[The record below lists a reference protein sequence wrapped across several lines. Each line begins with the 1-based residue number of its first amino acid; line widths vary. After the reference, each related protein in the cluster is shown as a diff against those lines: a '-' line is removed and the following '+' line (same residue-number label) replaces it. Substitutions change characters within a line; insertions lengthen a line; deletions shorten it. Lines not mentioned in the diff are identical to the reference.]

1 MDSTTVG
8 DSSFIVRNGEVTI
21 LQSDHESSDY
31 DDDSSDDISNAS
43 MLVVRIFS
51 DQFLCSSVCD
61 YATLVF
67 SCHLLLNLEYVFIC
81 KTLWLEYV

>member
-31 DDDSSDDISNAS
+31 DDDSSDDISNVS

-61 YATLVF
+61 YVTLVF
-67 SCHLLLNLEYVFIC
+67 SCCLLLNLEYVFIC
-81 KTLWLEYV
+81 KALWLEYV

>member
-1 MDSTTVG
+1 MGSTTVG

-61 YATLVF
+61 YVTLVF
-67 SCHLLLNLEYVFIC
+67 SCCLLLNLEYVFIC
-81 KTLWLEYV
+81 KALWLEYV

>member
-21 LQSDHESSDY
+21 LQSDHESSDC

-43 MLVVRIFS
+43 MLVARIFS
-51 DQFLCSSVCD
+51 GQFLCSSVFD

-67 SCHLLLNLEYVFIC
+67 SCCLFLNLEYVFIC
-81 KTLWLEYV
+81 KALWLEFV

>member
-1 MDSTTVG
+1 MG

-21 LQSDHESSDY
+21 LQSDHESSDC

-43 MLVVRIFS
+43 MLVARIFY

-61 YATLVF
+61 YATLV
-67 SCHLLLNLEYVFIC
+67 SCCLLLNLEYVFMC
-81 KTLWLEYV
+81 KAL